1 MTSQQI
7 DDRDLFVQA
16 KISTMKTTAKEY
28 EKHYH
33 ELTMVGEEKQI
44 KYLIENFTSVME
56 IIHGLEA
63 FVKQEEETKKKN

>member
-1 MTSQQI
+1 
-7 DDRDLFVQA
+7 
-16 KISTMKTTAKEY
+16 MKTMAKEY

-33 ELTMVGEEKQI
+33 ELTMNGEEKQI

-63 FVKQEEETKKKN
+63 FVKQEEET